1 MTPLS
6 AFQELRKAL
15 DEQEKGLLAQSSK
28 IATSKLT
35 SLQIEMEEMAS
46 LQDEIT
52 SCCAAISDA
61 QRSHMDAQL
70 LSVVM
75 VLQT

>member
-6 AFQELRKAL
+6 AYQELCKAL
-15 DEQEKGLLAQSSK
+15 DEQEKGLLAQSSE
-28 IATSKLT
+28 IATLKLT
-35 SLQIEMEEMAS
+35 SLQIQMEEMAS
-46 LQDEIT
+46 FQDEII